1 MKQSRFA
8 LPVLGPGA
16 GVTQGGGTAPTNER
30 AVFTAV
36 VFVPAS
42 GCAWR
47 MLPPSFID
55 WSRAVIDAGPVVSQ
69 IFPKFS
75 HAPEL
80 ALNVDRAVR
89 RETPGAAGTVAFA
102 CAGRFDLSGK
112 L

>member
-1 MKQSRFA
+1 MKQSGFA

-36 VFVPAS
+36 VFVPAD

-47 MLPPSFID
+47 MLPLS
-55 WSRAVIDAGPVVSQ
+55 
-69 IFPKFS
+69 
-75 HAPEL
+75 
-80 ALNVDRAVR
+80 LNVDRAVR
-89 RETPGAAGTVAFA
+89 RETPRAAGTVAFD
-102 CAGRFDLSGK
+102 CAGQFDLSGK